1 MNRVITWGSACGLLN
16 YDSDFDPAAQ
26 SMGPSQEWGQESKVT
41 STCLT
46 ERLWRQHPGL
56 VVAVLSKGE
65 GTLTASLL
73 SALLIPGCDLVC
85 VFLF

>member
-16 YDSDFDPAAQ
+16 YDSAGSEEGGERFRFDPAAQ
-26 SMGPSQEWGQESKVT
+26 SMSPSQEWGQESKVA

-56 VVAVLSKGE
+56 VE
-65 GTLTASLL
+65 MR
-73 SALLIPGCDLVC
+73 GCGSVK
-85 VFLF
+85 